1 MARTMRADAD
11 EVFRAVITQTE
22 QYHGDARGDFVYT
35 FTAGPFE
42 DRRQASAAITR
53 AKREMRR
60 KLERMRWYLERC
72 GREQAPGDL
81 VEAAAIG
88 HVQRAALVWEDVQ

>member
-1 MARTMRADAD
+1 MARTMHADAA
-11 EVFRAVITQTE
+11 EVFRAVITETE
-22 QYHGDARGDFVYT
+22 QYHGDRDDFVYT

-60 KLERMRWYLERC
+60 KLERMRWYRERC
-72 GREQAPGDL
+72 GRQPAPGDL
-81 VEAAAIG
+81 VEATATG
-88 HVQRAALVWEDVQ
+88 TVQRAALVWEDVL